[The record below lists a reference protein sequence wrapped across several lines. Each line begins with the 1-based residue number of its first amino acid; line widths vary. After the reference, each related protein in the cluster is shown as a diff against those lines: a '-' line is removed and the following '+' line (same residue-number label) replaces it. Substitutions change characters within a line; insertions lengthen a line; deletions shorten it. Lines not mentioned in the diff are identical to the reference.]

1 MNYLIHRIFT
11 LTLVVVFA
19 YGYPVFAKINFA
31 SKDSALVVKNFA
43 TLSVGCSQMVIDAGT
58 FKNTGNGIVVA
69 KNRQNDIRFLK
80 GRYTFYNSVSDITGS
95 LVPRTGG
102 LNLGNNPIDD
112 GDIMI
117 SNPGGLNNIPIKILP
132 GGNILRG
139 QPVFLTGSVIEYAPG
154 FPYLAIAVQSTIDA
168 NIITNGGVLV
178 LQSDLHLGSNSVID
192 GNGVVVFNDRRLL
205 LGGVAS
211 EWNSH
216 IVWDFADIQLNSQAT
231 LNESGRWSFAGISQ
245 VNGSGNIID
254 IVQGGQIVV
263 LPGSKLSLSGVQIKG
278 VGTGMIKV
286 DATSELHLSDV
297 VIEFDSDYDFDSGNI
312 FIDGDCK
319 FIVKDHI
326 VSFKDSADGST
337 RGKLTVDRVSL
348 TYDTLSFLDKLNIQ
362 PPVILDPEHN
372 YISILGDG
380 EIGTNRRETITYQNY
395 KSPTFL
401 QRFAIV
407 TQYTPLTIYPVQDD
421 LGNLN
426 YNVDFNGNANFLGFT
441 KTDKGVLII
450 DKKVQLIMRNLIMRD
465 FSPQHVSFGEGSTLT
480 FGDKTIITLS
490 RDESLSYK
498 WSFTGDVNIRGGGAT
513 LDLSAGGSLVVRE
526 SGSRLTLEN
535 MIIKG
540 VYGSNISCDDP
551 FGTIIFK
558 NCTII
563 QDADFSFNIGNLEFV
578 NSVFMMDPYNFIF
591 TSPSPAT
598 FYIRS
603 SSTLN
608 LIRDKILTIAPI
620 GGNRNAV
627 QFEDATAALSLDEA
641 TFSAPA
647 PGLLMTKGRFVIR
660 SKNNFLQND
669 NGTAATAITLGDGT
683 AADTAYLDQNGD
695 RKEKSGYF
703 KNNTSTKR

>member
-1 MNYLIHRIFT
+1 MKIFMQRIFT
-11 LTLVVVFA
+11 IVAIVFFA
-19 YGYPVFAKINFA
+19 YGYSVFAKINFA
-31 SKDSALVVKNFA
+31 SKDSALIVKDDA
-43 TLSVGCSQMVIDAGT
+43 TLNVGCSQMVIDAGT
-58 FKNTGNGIVVA
+58 LRNTGIGKVLA
-69 KNRQNDIRFLK
+69 KSRTNNVRFLK
-80 GRYTFYNSVSDITGS
+80 GKYTIYNSVSDITGT

-102 LNLGNNPIDD
+102 INLGNNPFDD

-132 GGNILRG
+132 GQNIIRG
-139 QPVFLTGSVIEYAPG
+139 QPVFLTGSVIEYASGYPW
-154 FPYLAIAVQSTIDA
+154 LVIAVQSTIDA
-168 NIITNGGVLV
+168 NIVTNGGVLA

-192 GNGVVVFNDRRLL
+192 GNGIVVFNDRRLL

-231 LNESGRWSFAGISQ
+231 LKEDGRWSFADVGQI
-245 VNGSGNIID
+245 NGSGNIID
-254 IVQGGQIVV
+254 IAQGGQIVV
-263 LPGSKLSLSGVQIKG
+263 LPYSKLSLSGVQIKG
-278 VGTGMIKV
+278 VGSGLLKV

-326 VSFKDSADGST
+326 VSFKDSIDGTS

-380 EIGTNRRETITYQNY
+380 EIGTVRRETITYQNY

-421 LGNLN
+421 HGNLN

-441 KTDKGVLII
+441 KTDEKVLFI
-450 DKKVQLIMRNLIMRD
+450 DKKVQLVMRNVIMRD
-465 FSPQHVSFGEGSTLT
+465 FSPKHVNFGQDSTLT

-490 RDESLSYK
+490 RDENLTYG
-498 WSFTGDVNIRGGGAT
+498 WEFTGEVNIRGGGAT
-513 LDLSAGGSLVVRE
+513 LDLSSNGALVVKGA
-526 SGSRLTLEN
+526 GSRLTLEN
-535 MIIKG
+535 LIIKG
-540 VYGSNISCDDP
+540 VHGTNITCTDP
-551 FGTIIFK
+551 AATVIFK

-563 QDADFSFNIGNLEFV
+563 QDSDFYFYVGNVEFM
-578 NSVFMMDPYNFIF
+578 NNVFMMDTYNFTF
-591 TSPSPAT
+591 ASMFPSV

-603 SSTLN
+603 NSTLN

-627 QFEDATAALSLDEA
+627 VFEDASAALLLDEA
-641 TFSAPA
+641 TLSAPA
-647 PGLLMTKGRFVIR
+647 PGIQMTMGRFIVR
-660 SKNNFLQND
+660 NYNYLQND
-669 NGTAATAITLGDGT
+669 GGTAATGITLGSGI
-683 AADTAYLDQNGD
+683 AADTAYLDQTGTL
-695 RKEKSGYF
+695 EQVSGYF
-703 KNNTSTKR
+703 TNNT